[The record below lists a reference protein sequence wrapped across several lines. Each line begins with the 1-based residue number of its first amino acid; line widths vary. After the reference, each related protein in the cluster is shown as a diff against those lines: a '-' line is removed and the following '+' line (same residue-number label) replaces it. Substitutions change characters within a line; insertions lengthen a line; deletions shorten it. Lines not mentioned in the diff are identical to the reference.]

1 MKARV
6 AAFRPLIL
14 IFAGFVLVQAVSAA
28 VLFALKLG
36 LGPAS
41 IESFYRGSATA
52 MTRPRSLTGLLEVA
66 VPHLLA
72 VPLTLFI
79 VIHLVGWAGLV
90 AREALQVL
98 ARLSFG
104 LALVGL
110 VAGLGVRYLWPWLSV
125 VKLLAFAGLELTLLA
140 WVLLLVHA
148 FWRREP
154 QPVDAPG

>member
-1 MKARV
+1 M
-6 AAFRPLIL
+6 
-14 IFAGFVLVQAVSAA
+14 
-28 VLFALKLG
+28 
-36 LGPAS
+36 
-41 IESFYRGSATA
+41 
-52 MTRPRSLTGLLEVA
+52 
-66 VPHLLA
+66 
-72 VPLTLFI
+72 PLTLFI

-110 VAGLGVRYLWPWLSV
+110 VAGLGVRYLWSWLSV

-154 QPVDAPG
+154 QPVDTPG